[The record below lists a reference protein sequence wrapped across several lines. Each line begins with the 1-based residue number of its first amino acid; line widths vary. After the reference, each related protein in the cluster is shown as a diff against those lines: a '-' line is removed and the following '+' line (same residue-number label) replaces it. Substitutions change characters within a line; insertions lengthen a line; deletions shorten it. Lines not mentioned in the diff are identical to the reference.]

1 MTVKK
6 YVVRYEKEAQKVLKK
21 MDRFQAK
28 LILSWIDK
36 YLEGIENPRTIGKG
50 LVGNKSGQ
58 WRYRIGDYRIIADID
73 DGTITI
79 LVVTIGH
86 RKDVYK

>member
-1 MTVKK
+1 MKEKK

-36 YLEGIENPRTIGKG
+36 YLEGIENPRIIGKG
-50 LVGNKSGQ
+50 LVGDKSGQ

-73 DGTITI
+73 DETITI
-79 LVVTIGH
+79 LVVTNGH
-86 RKDVYK
+86 RKDVHN

>member
-1 MTVKK
+1 MTEKK
-6 YVVRYEKEAQKVLKK
+6 YVVRYEKEAQKVLKE

-36 YLEGIENPRTIGKG
+36 YLEGIENPRMIGKG

-58 WRYRIGDYRIIADID
+58 WCYQIGDYRIVAI
-73 DGTITI
+73 
-79 LVVTIGH
+79 
-86 RKDVYK
+86 